1 MDTTYTPDGIEEGLW
16 GLSGTKRYGKTLCLI
31 ESKAQVAS
39 WVMNLPYIS
48 PWFFVFTHLLA

>member
-1 MDTTYTPDGIEEGLW
+1 MDATYTPDGKEEELW

-39 WVMNLPYIS
+39 
-48 PWFFVFTHLLA
+48 